1 MSEAS
6 TRTLIEDLRA
16 VVAEAEALIAASAG
30 DASDR
35 AGDLKHH
42 ATESIGKARARLEE
56 LEAAFTARAKAAT
69 EEATR
74 YVRDNPLQSVGIAAA
89 VGIVIGLLLGRR

>member
-6 TRTLIEDLRA
+6 TRTLIEDLKA
-16 VVAEAEALIAASAG
+16 VVAEAEALVAASAG

-35 AGDLKHH
+35 AHDLRHH
-42 ATESIGKARARLEE
+42 AAESVGKARAKLEE
-56 LEAAFTARAKAAT
+56 LESAVSARAKAAT
-69 EEATR
+69 DEAAR
-74 YVRDNPLQSVGIAAA
+74 YVRDNPLESVGIAAA